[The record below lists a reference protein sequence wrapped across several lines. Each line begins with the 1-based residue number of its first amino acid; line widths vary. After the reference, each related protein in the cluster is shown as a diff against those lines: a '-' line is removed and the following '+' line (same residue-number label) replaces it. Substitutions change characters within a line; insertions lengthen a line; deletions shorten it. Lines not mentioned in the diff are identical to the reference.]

1 MRRLQTSAVN
11 SNPLRSPA
19 VIIGGVVLLV
29 AGLACALD
37 DDDDDCSGMPSPQQT
52 VFAAGSSGIR
62 LAEPPAPVEAL
73 PDSGGFGTHLAS
85 CGG

>member
-1 MRRLQTSAVN
+1 MN

-37 DDDDDCSGMPSPQQT
+37 DDDDCSSSPQPQPT
-52 VFAAGSSGIR
+52 VFAAGGSGIR
-62 LAEPPAPVEAL
+62 LAEPPAPTEAL